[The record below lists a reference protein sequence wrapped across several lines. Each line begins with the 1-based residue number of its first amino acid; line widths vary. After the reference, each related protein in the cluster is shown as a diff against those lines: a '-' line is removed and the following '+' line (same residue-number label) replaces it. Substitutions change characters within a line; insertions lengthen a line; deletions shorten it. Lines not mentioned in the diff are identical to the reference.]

1 MLNQKIKMKKTL
13 LSFIILLFLTSCAS
27 RKNVVY
33 LNQLEGDKTEDL
45 NSYTTIL
52 QPDDVLSIVVTSKAD
67 KLAEEFNLSFVRL
80 QPDSETGVGQQR
92 LQTYLIDK
100 DGFINFPIIG
110 KIKLGGLTRE
120 EALTTLTDAIEPH
133 ITDALINLRILNFKV
148 TVQGEVTRP
157 GTFTITSERVTLF
170 QALSMAGDM
179 TIYGKRKEVLIIRE
193 FNDKRTYTK
202 IDITNPDFINSDFYY
217 LKQNDVVY
225 VEPNKTQV
233 NSSVIGRDL
242 TLAISAASLLLSI
255 IVVLTR

>member
-1 MLNQKIKMKKTL
+1 MKMKKTVI
-13 LSFIILLFLTSCAS
+13 SFIILLVLTSCAS

-33 LNQLEGDKTEDL
+33 LNKLEGDKTEDI
-45 NSYTTIL
+45 NPYITTL
-52 QPDDVLSIVVTSKAD
+52 QPDDLLSIIVNSKA
-67 KLAEEFNLSFVRL
+67 EELTKDFNLPAIRL
-80 QPDSETGVGQQR
+80 QTDSESVGGQQR
-92 LQTYLIDK
+92 IQTYLIDK
-100 DGFINFPIIG
+100 DGFIEFPEIG

-120 EALTTLTDAIEPH
+120 EAITTLTDVIEPY
-133 ITDALINLRILNFKV
+133 ITDAKINLRILNFKV
-148 TVQGEVTRP
+148 TVQGEVSKP
-157 GTFTITSERVTLF
+157 GTLTIDTERITLF

-179 TIYGKRKEVLIIRE
+179 TIYGKRKDILIIRE
-193 FNDKRTYTK
+193 FNGKRTFTK
-202 IDITNPDFINSDFYY
+202 VDITTPDFINSDFYY

>member
-1 MLNQKIKMKKTL
+1 MKRTV
-13 LSFIILLFLTSCAS
+13 LSFIILLLLTSCAS

-33 LNQLEGDKTEDL
+33 LYQLEGNKTEDL
-45 NSYTTIL
+45 NSYTTTL
-52 QPDDVLSIVVTSKAD
+52 QPDDLLSIIVSSKAD
-67 KLAEEFNLSFVRL
+67 KLVEDFNLSAVRL
-80 QPDSETGVGQQR
+80 QTDSETGAGQQR
-92 LQTYLIDK
+92 IQTYLIDK
-100 DGFINFPIIG
+100 DGFISFPEIG
-110 KIKLGGLTRE
+110 KIKLAGLTRE
-120 EALTTLTDAIEPH
+120 EALDTLTEVIKPYVA
-133 ITDALINLRILNFKV
+133 DALINLRILNFKV
-148 TVQGEVTRP
+148 TVQGEVARP
-157 GTFTITSERVTLF
+157 GTFPINTERVTLF